1 MLGDAKDPGE
11 LFPAL
16 ALEKLPCRSGG
27 GVDVGMSRGAVC
39 HKRRRVG
46 RLGTHSGH
54 LTCPV
59 GSERLPRVAS
69 KVNLKDK
76 YQ

>member
-1 MLGDAKDPGE
+1 MSK
-11 LFPAL
+11 
-16 ALEKLPCRSGG
+16 G

-39 HKRRRVG
+39 HKRRQVG